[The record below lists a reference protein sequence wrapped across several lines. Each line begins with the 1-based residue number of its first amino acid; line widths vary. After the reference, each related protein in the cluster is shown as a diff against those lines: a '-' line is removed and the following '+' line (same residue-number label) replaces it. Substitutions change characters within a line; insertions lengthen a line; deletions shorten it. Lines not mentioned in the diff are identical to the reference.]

1 MASVA
6 EWVEG
11 ARLRTLPAAISPV
24 FAGTGIAV
32 FAGGADL
39 LRAVLAGLVA
49 LALQVGVN
57 YANDYSDG
65 VRGTDEH
72 RVGPQRL
79 VGSGAA
85 QPRTVKRAALACFGL
100 AAILGLVLVGLS
112 GQWWLLAV
120 GLACILAAW
129 YYTGGEHPYGYR
141 GLGEVFVFIF
151 FGLVAVC
158 GTTYVMLGRV
168 TWATLLAAIAIGIR
182 FSAVAIR
189 MTWP

>member
-1 MASVA
+1 MMTRAPWDAQSVQIGGRQVASVA

-65 VRGTDEH
+65 VRGTDTD
-72 RVGPQRL
+72 RVGPMRL
-79 VGSGAA
+79 VGSG
-85 QPRTVKRAALACFGL
+85 
-100 AAILGLVLVGLS
+100 
-112 GQWWLLAV
+112 WW
-120 GLACILAAW
+120 
-129 YYTGGEHPYGYR
+129 
-141 GLGEVFVFIF
+141 
-151 FGLVAVC
+151 
-158 GTTYVMLGRV
+158 
-168 TWATLLAAIAIGIR
+168 IR
-182 FSAVAIR
+182 
-189 MTWP
+189 